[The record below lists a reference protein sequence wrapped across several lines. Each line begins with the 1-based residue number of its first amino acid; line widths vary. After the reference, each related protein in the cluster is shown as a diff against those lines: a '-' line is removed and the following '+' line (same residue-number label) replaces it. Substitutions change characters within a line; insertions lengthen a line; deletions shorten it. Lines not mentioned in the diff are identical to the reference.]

1 MGINSPDSRGE
12 ETNWSIP
19 AKGRLHDQSVIDDMG
34 KIGRIN
40 DKGESHKAKK
50 TEWKNHAA
58 LLPSP
63 PPQTKH
69 YTLYSRVR
77 SPCSFQLSARM
88 LDTIE
93 IRGLCFS

>member
-50 TEWKNHAA
+50 TE
-58 LLPSP
+58 
-63 PPQTKH
+63 
-69 YTLYSRVR
+69 
-77 SPCSFQLSARM
+77 
-88 LDTIE
+88 
-93 IRGLCFS
+93 